1 MKYLYPF
8 MDPKNKMK
16 IKISILKKHF
26 CPLDKRVFAIRVFL
40 RMLYLAKQ

>member
-1 MKYLYPF
+1 MKYVYPF
-8 MDPKNKMK
+8 YGQKNKIK

-26 CPLDKRVFAIRVFL
+26 CLLDKRVFAIRVFL